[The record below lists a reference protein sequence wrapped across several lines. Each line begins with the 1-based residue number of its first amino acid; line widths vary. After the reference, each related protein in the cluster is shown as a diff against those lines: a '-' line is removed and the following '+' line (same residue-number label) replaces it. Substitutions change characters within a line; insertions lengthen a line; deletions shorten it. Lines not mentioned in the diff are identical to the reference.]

1 MTKYILKR
9 VGMALLTVFI
19 VITITFFLMHAI
31 PGGPFNKEKAVSAAV
46 IEAMETK
53 FGLNEPVFKQYI
65 MYLGNILQGDF
76 GPSIKLR
83 GWEVIDVIKS
93 GFGTSAQ
100 IGGLAAVLAIT
111 FGLTLGSIAALN
123 HNKWSDRVIMLLST
137 LSVAVPSFII
147 GTMLLYLF
155 GVKFPIFPTRGDEFA
170 GRILPIITLSLYPM
184 AYITRLTRSSMLET
198 LGQDYIRTA
207 RAKGVSG
214 PKVIYKH
221 ALRNAVTPVITYA
234 GPMIAFILTGS
245 LVVEKIFSVPGLG
258 GKLVTSIF
266 NRDYPIIMG
275 VTIFLSLLMVTMNL
289 IADIL
294 YKICDPRVNLG

>member
-1 MTKYILKR
+1 MSKYVLKR
-9 VGMALLTVFI
+9 IGMAILTVFI

-31 PGGPFNKEKAVSAAV
+31 PGGPFNKERAVSPAV
-46 IEAMETK
+46 IEAMEAK
-53 FGLNEPVFKQYI
+53 FGLNKSTFEQYV
-65 MYLGNILQGDF
+65 MYIGNILQGDF
-76 GPSIKLR
+76 GPSLKLR
-83 GWEVIDVIKS
+83 GWDVIDVIKA

-100 IGGLAAVLAIT
+100 LGGLAALMAIT
-111 FGLTLGSIAALN
+111 CGLSLGSLAALN

-147 GTMLLYLF
+147 GTLLLYMF
-155 GVKFPIFPTRGDEFA
+155 GVKIPIFPTRGDVFA

-207 RAKGVSG
+207 RAKGVKES
-214 PKVIYKH
+214 KVIYKH

-245 LVVEKIFSVPGLG
+245 LVVEQIFSVPGLG
-258 GKLVTSIF
+258 GKLVNSIF
-266 NRDYPIIMG
+266 NRDYPLIMG

-289 IADIL
+289 IADVL
-294 YKICDPRVNLG
+294 YKVCDPRVNLG